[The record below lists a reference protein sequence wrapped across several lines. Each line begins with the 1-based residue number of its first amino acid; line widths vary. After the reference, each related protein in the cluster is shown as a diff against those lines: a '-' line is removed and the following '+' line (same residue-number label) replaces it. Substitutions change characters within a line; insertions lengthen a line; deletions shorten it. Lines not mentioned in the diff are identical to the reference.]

1 VITSSDTPLYRLRAW
16 PADLGVALVALIAL
30 GLGWLLM
37 AQTEGRTRPYAEP
50 DPAGGIRLAYPAGW
64 ISVDSL
70 QDLLL
75 KVEDPQT
82 DSAFKTALSAE
93 RRDLDPADPPTLQ
106 TLLDRR
112 VQEHAQLTG
121 YHLIADGET
130 TLAGQ
135 RAILLEYAYVVQP
148 INTPRRAAL
157 PVVVRARDYLV
168 IAKDRSY
175 YLSLAAPEAGFA
187 QASAQFERIIQ
198 SIELP

>member
-1 VITSSDTPLYRLRAW
+1 MRSDTPVYRMRPLSG
-16 PADLGVALVALIAL
+16 DLGVALVVLIAL

-37 AQTEGRTRPYAEP
+37 AQTVGRTRPFAEP
-50 DPAGGIRLAYPAGW
+50 NAGIQLAYPAGW
-64 ISVDSL
+64 ISVDSF

-82 DSAFKTALSAE
+82 ASAFKTALSVE
-93 RRDLDPADPPTLQ
+93 RRDLDPANPPTLQ

-112 VQEHAQLTG
+112 VQEHALLTG
-121 YHLIADGET
+121 YHLLADSEA

-135 RAILLEYAYVVQP
+135 RAIRLEYAYVVQP
-148 INTPRRAAL
+148 IDTPRRASL
-157 PVVVRARDYLV
+157 PVVVHAREYLI

-175 YLSLAAPEAGFA
+175 DVALAAPEESFA

-198 SIELP
+198 SIVLP

>member
-1 VITSSDTPLYRLRAW
+1 MIRSDTPVYRLRTL
-16 PADLGVALVALIAL
+16 PSDLGVALVTLIAL

-37 AQTEGRTRPYAEP
+37 VQTTGRTRPYAEP
-50 DPAGGIRLAYPAGW
+50 DAGLRLAYPAGW

-82 DSAFKTALSAE
+82 ASAFKTTLSVE
-93 RRDLDPADPPTLQ
+93 RRDLDPANPPTLQ

-112 VQEHAQLTG
+112 VQEHAQLIG
-121 YHLIADGET
+121 YHLLADGEA

-148 INTPRRAAL
+148 IDTPRRASL
-157 PVVVRARDYLV
+157 PVVVHAREYLF
-168 IAKDRSY
+168 ITKDRSY
-175 YLSLAAPEAGFA
+175 YITITAPEISFV

-198 SIELP
+198 SIEL

>member
-1 VITSSDTPLYRLRAW
+1 MSIDTPVYRLRTV
-16 PADLGVALVALIAL
+16 PKDLGVALVTLIAL

-37 AQTEGRTRPYAEP
+37 AQTAGRTQPYAEP
-50 DPAGGIRLAYPAGW
+50 DAGLRLAYPAGW
-64 ISVDSL
+64 ISVDTL

-75 KVEDPQT
+75 KAEDPQT
-82 DSAFKTALSAE
+82 ASAFKTALSVE

-121 YHLIADGET
+121 YHLLADGEA

-148 INTPRRAAL
+148 IDMPRRTSL
-157 PVVVRARDYLV
+157 PVVVHAREYLV
-168 IAKDRSY
+168 IARDRSY
-175 YLSLAAPEAGFA
+175 YVSIAAPEQSFA
-187 QASAQFERIIQ
+187 QASAQFERITQ
-198 SIELP
+198 SMVLP

>member
-1 VITSSDTPLYRLRAW
+1 MHTLPK
-16 PADLGVALVALIAL
+16 DLGVALVALIAL

-37 AQTEGRTRPYAEP
+37 MQTEGRTRAYAES
-50 DPAGGIRLAYPAGW
+50 DAGLRLAYPATW

-82 DSAFKTALSAE
+82 DSAFKTSLSVE
-93 RRDLDPADPPTLQ
+93 RRDLDAANPPTLQ

-112 VQEHAQLTG
+112 VQEHAVLTG
-121 YHLIADGET
+121 YHLLADGEASV
-130 TLAGQ
+130 AGG

-148 INTPRRAAL
+148 IDTPRRASL
-157 PVVVRARDYLV
+157 PVVVHAREYLLV
-168 IAKDRSY
+168 AKDRSY
-175 YLSLAAPEAGFA
+175 YVTLVAPEASFD
-187 QASAQFERIIQ
+187 QTNAQFDRIIQ

>member
-1 VITSSDTPLYRLRAW
+1 MTDSISPLYRMRAL
-16 PADLGVALVALIAL
+16 PKDLGVALVALIAL
-30 GLGWLLM
+30 GVGWLLM
-37 AQTEGRTRPYAEP
+37 AQTEGRTRLYAEP
-50 DPAGGIRLAYPAGW
+50 DAGLRLAYPATW

-82 DSAFKTALSAE
+82 ASAFKASLSVE
-93 RRDLDPADPPTLQ
+93 RRDLDSGDPPTLQ

-112 VQEHAQLTG
+112 VQEHALLTG
-121 YHLIADGET
+121 YHLLADGEAA
-130 TLAGQ
+130 LAGK

-148 INTPRRAAL
+148 IDAPRRASL
-157 PVVVRARDYLV
+157 PAVVHAREYLV

-175 YLSLAAPEAGFA
+175 YVTLAAPQESFD
-187 QASAQFERIIQ
+187 QASAQFDRIIQ

>member
-1 VITSSDTPLYRLRAW
+1 MTSDTPVYRPHTL
-16 PADLGVALVALIAL
+16 PKDLGVALVVAIAL

-37 AQTEGRTRPYAEP
+37 AQTEGRTRAYAEP
-50 DPAGGIRLAYPAGW
+50 DGGISLAYPATW
-64 ISVDSL
+64 IGGDSL

-82 DSAFKTALSAE
+82 DSAFKTALSVE

-112 VQEHAQLTG
+112 VEQRGQIAG
-121 YHLIADGET
+121 YHLLADGEA

-148 INTPRRAAL
+148 IDTPRRASL
-157 PVVVRARDYLV
+157 PVVVRTREYLV
-168 IAKDRSY
+168 IAGERAY
-175 YLSLAAPEAGFA
+175 AIALAAPEASFD
-187 QASAQFERIIQ
+187 QASATFERIVR
-198 SIELP
+198 SIVLP